1 MDTIIK
7 TVKQYSYE
15 LDNNTLS
22 ELKYIGNK
30 YRNVKNYVYSRYSG
44 INSITLIEK
53 PRDIRDNWIKT
64 KFYQEWKLPARY
76 WKLAL
81 SEALSNI
88 KTAWTNIKSKIKIAL
103 NRNKKLSE
111 DDTYYI
117 RYILKCNNLYHK
129 ILTNK
134 QIDIPKIFE
143 NKDLNYSYLNSLI
156 KRLTRKYKGK
166 ISYSLANTFS
176 IDTGLYSYKNGYI
189 NITCTTKG
197 KRLPIKLSDN
207 NIYNRTMI
215 VKIIGNR
222 IEIHC
227 PLKIKTKKN
236 SYENI
241 IGIDKGYKYLF
252 AVSSGNFYGSNL
264 NNYLTKET
272 ERLNKVNSCRNRFY
286 ALRSK
291 YLEQGKLTKVR
302 NIEENNLGKTKYNRN
317 KNKYNSVV
325 KSYINHSINRLIINE
340 TPKEIIMEDL
350 TFVSWNNTYPKE
362 IKRKISR
369 WIKGYIRERLEY
381 KCDYKGI
388 KYTYINPA
396 YTSKVCNI
404 CNNFGIREGD
414 KFICL
419 KCGELHAD
427 INASKNILKRK
438 NDKEINLY
446 TNYKKVK
453 EILEERVSNI

>member
-1 MDTIIK
+1 VDTIIK

-189 NITCTTKG
+189 NITCTTNG
-197 KRLPIKLSDN
+197 KRLPIKLKDN

-227 PLKIKTKKN
+227 PLN
-236 SYENI
+236 S
-241 IGIDKGYKYLF
+241 
-252 AVSSGNFYGSNL
+252 
-264 NNYLTKET
+264 
-272 ERLNKVNSCRNRFY
+272 
-286 ALRSK
+286 
-291 YLEQGKLTKVR
+291 
-302 NIEENNLGKTKYNRN
+302 
-317 KNKYNSVV
+317 
-325 KSYINHSINRLIINE
+325 
-340 TPKEIIMEDL
+340 
-350 TFVSWNNTYPKE
+350 TFS
-362 IKRKISR
+362 
-369 WIKGYIRERLEY
+369 
-381 KCDYKGI
+381 
-388 KYTYINPA
+388 
-396 YTSKVCNI
+396 
-404 CNNFGIREGD
+404 
-414 KFICL
+414 
-419 KCGELHAD
+419 
-427 INASKNILKRK
+427 
-438 NDKEINLY
+438 
-446 TNYKKVK
+446 
-453 EILEERVSNI
+453 